1 SKIWGHHTAKF
12 GVDLRYIQFDVR
24 QDIEQNGVFGFDG
37 NETGNDFADFLIG
50 TPDSYGQASRGF
62 TQDARAKYAG
72 AYAQDSWRVKPNL
85 TLNYGV
91 RWEMSEPFYD
101 TQNRIQAFVPG
112 LQSVVFPDSPEGW
125 VFPGDPGIPST
136 IAGTTHK
143 NFAPR
148 LGIAYSPGFTD
159 GPLAKVMGGPGKMSI
174 RAGFGMYYTSLH
186 ESPLLYET
194 GDAPFGLFYTSPALV
209 YLEEPFKSRT
219 SDNDP
224 GQRFPVPEVTG
235 GSDIDFSTWMP
246 VSGSTIVDRHNVLPR
261 TTHYNLNIQRQ
272 LTSSTILTLAF
283 VGSQG
288 HHLITQIEA
297 NPGDIAKCL
306 EVRALFAAAGNPD
319 GGCGPGGEDS
329 IYAIGG
335 QTFYGTR
342 PYSVT
347 SGRHLA
353 QGLLDF
359 GSTLPYAT
367 TAANS
372 SYNSFQATLE
382 KRVGRLNFLAAY
394 TWSKSMD
401 NSSSFN
407 DGTNPYNPSASKS
420 LSAYDLTHNLVL
432 SYVYQLPFGKWIS
445 PGFLHKVA
453 DGWAFSGITR
463 FATGF
468 PVTLSASGDNSL
480 CGCYGSGA
488 NGVDVPNYDGTSVH
502 TFNPRASGNQ
512 YFSTT
517 PFTPEDIGVPGDSN
531 RRFFHGPGTNNT
543 DLSLLKDTKLRE
555 NVELQFRAEFFNVFN
570 HADFQ
575 NPVGDISSPNFGR
588 VLASGPGR
596 IGQLA
601 LKLKF

>member
-1 SKIWGHHTAKF
+1 
-12 GVDLRYIQFDVR
+12 
-24 QDIEQNGVFGFDG
+24 
-37 NETGNDFADFLIG
+37 
-50 TPDSYGQASRGF
+50 
-62 TQDARAKYAG
+62 
-72 AYAQDSWRVKPNL
+72 
-85 TLNYGV
+85 
-91 RWEMSEPFYD
+91 
-101 TQNRIQAFVPG
+101 VPG
-112 LQSVVFPDSPEGW
+112 VQSTVFPNSPEGW
-125 VFPGDPGIPST
+125 IFPGDGGLPAT
-136 IAGTTHK
+136 IAKTGYK

-148 LGIAYSPGFTD
+148 LGIAYSPGFSS
-159 GPLAKVMGGPGKMSI
+159 GVLGKVLGGPGKTSI

-219 SDNDP
+219 GSNDP
-224 GQRFPVPEVTG
+224 GQRFPIPSVVG

-246 VSGSTIVDRHNVLPR
+246 ISGSTIVDSHNVLPR

-272 LTSSTILTLAF
+272 LTSSTLLTLAY

-297 NPGDIAKCL
+297 NPGIAADCL
-306 EVRALFAAAGNPD
+306 AIRALYTAAGNTD
-319 GGCGPGGEDS
+319 GGCGPGGEDT
-329 IYAIGG
+329 IYTLNG

-353 QGLLDF
+353 EGLLDF

-372 SYNSFQATLE
+372 SYNSLQTTLE
-382 KRVGRLNFLAAY
+382 KRIGSLSFLGAY

-407 DGTNPYNPSASKS
+407 DGTNPYNPAASKS
-420 LSAYDLTHNLVL
+420 LSAYDLTHNFVV
-432 SYVYQLPFGKWIS
+432 SYVYQLPFGHLVPS
-445 PGFLHKVA
+445 GFMKKVV
-453 DGWAFSGITR
+453 DGWAISGITR
-463 FATGF
+463 LTSGF
-468 PVTLSASGDNSL
+468 PVTLTASGDNSL

-488 NGVDVPNYDGTSVH
+488 NGVDVPNYDGSKIH
-502 TFNPRASGNQ
+502 FYNPRDAGNQ

-517 PFTPEDIGVPGDSN
+517 PFTPEDLGVPGDSN

-543 DLSLLKDTKLRE
+543 DVSLSKDTQIKERLQ
-555 NVELQFRAEFFNVFN
+555 LQFRAEFFNVFN
-570 HADFQ
+570 HVDFQ
-575 NPVGDISSPNFGR
+575 NPIGDISSPNFGR
-588 VLASGPGR
+588 VLTAGPGR